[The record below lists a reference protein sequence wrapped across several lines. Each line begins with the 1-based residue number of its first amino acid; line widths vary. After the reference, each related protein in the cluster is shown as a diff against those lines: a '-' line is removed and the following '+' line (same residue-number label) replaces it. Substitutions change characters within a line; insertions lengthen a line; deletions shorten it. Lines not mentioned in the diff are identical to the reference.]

1 MIVHVGTDLVRISD
15 VAASIEMFGHRYL
28 ERVYSSREL
37 ALCRSA
43 TGAPSASR
51 LAARF
56 AAKESVIKAMR
67 PSDGLMMNEIEVS
80 VDETGAPTM
89 VYSGAAARWIESL
102 HVATA
107 SISLTH
113 EGDFAMAVF
122 VAVTV

>member
-1 MIVHVGTDLVRISD
+1 MVHVGTDLVRISD

-37 ALCRSA
+37 ASCRSES
-43 TGAPSASR
+43 GAPSASR

-56 AAKESVIKAMR
+56 AAKESVIKALR
-67 PSDGLMMNEIEVS
+67 PRDGLMINEIEVS

-89 VYSGAAARWIESL
+89 IYCGAAALWIESL
-102 HVATA
+102 HVVSA